1 MMKTIDSAHRE
12 VMEERAE
19 HLMRVGRKT
28 NGQIVVQP
36 KKPTY
41 PQPRKSKK
49 IK

>member
-1 MMKTIDSAHRE
+1 MKTIESAHKE

-19 HLMRVGRKT
+19 HLMKVGRKT
-28 NGQIVVQP
+28 NSQMVVQP
-36 KKPTY
+36 SKPTY